1 MNVTPWPMK
10 TLSSMVTPS
19 QTKVW
24 LETLQRLPILAFFC
38 TSTNA
43 PIFVSSP
50 TSQPY
55 RLMNLDSFT
64 SRPSFTSAA
73 TQRYEFPAS
82 LLRPCLLFFM
92 RGAELFAKDHAV
104 PNGEIGYSYLHHDG
118 AGTDWRL

>member
-1 MNVTPWPMK
+1 MK

-24 LETLQRLPILAFFC
+24 LEILQRLPIVAFFC

-50 TSQPY
+50 ISQPY

-64 SRPSFTSAA
+64 SRHSLTSAA
-73 TQRYEFPAS
+73 MQRYEFLVS
-82 LLRPCLLFFM
+82 LLGADSVFFM
-92 RGAELFAKDHAV
+92 EPVEPFAKEPSAFR
-104 PNGEIGYSYLHHDG
+104 N
-118 AGTDWRL
+118 